1 MSSSELL
8 NRSLFL
14 FGDSTPGSVLLWIR
28 DGGAAGAEGVPCSIK
43 NLEGVLKGIP
53 CTIAAPG
60 VECEL
65 SQRSGQI
72 EVQLER
78 PGGNRVSWSIPNS
91 AFRDALNRLKD

>member
-1 MSSSELL
+1 MSSTELL

-14 FGDSTPGSVLLWIR
+14 FGDNTPGSVLLWIR
-28 DGGAAGAEGVPCSIK
+28 DAGAAGSEGVPCSIAS
-43 NLEGVLKGIP
+43 LEGVLKGVP

-60 VECEL
+60 VECALNENA
-65 SQRSGQI
+65 GQV

-91 AFRDALNRLKD
+91 TFRDALDRLKD